1 MSPCIP
7 LLALSNV
14 HVVLYVDGWCSSSL
28 SDAEQALWHVTRGVP
43 SGTAGTVPFAFFLQ
57 SAVLPCLN
65 SAAVFLV
72 PSGGTQDTLRTL
84 EVVATITTGLNLMVF
99 FLAEAVES
107 DANINFSSLLVINSL
122 LTSHSV
128 DCSCPHLQ
136 RKAAFSPA
144 LSLLAGMQAHL
155 ENSRSLGLWPG
166 AGLSPACQ
174 STWPAHLLRQVLL
187 SCLAETS

>member
-1 MSPCIP
+1 M
-7 LLALSNV
+7 
-14 HVVLYVDGWCSSSL
+14 
-28 SDAEQALWHVTRGVP
+28 EQALWHAARGAP
-43 SGTAGTVPFAFFLQ
+43 SGITGTEPFAFFLQ
-57 SAVLPCLN
+57 SVVLPHLR
-65 SAAVFLV
+65 SAAVFRA
-72 PSGGTQDTLRTL
+72 PSRGTQDNFRTL
-84 EVVATITTGLNLMVF
+84 EVVATVTTGLNLIF
-99 FLAEAVES
+99 FLAEAVKN
-107 DANINFSSLLVINSL
+107 DANVNFFSLFDVDSL